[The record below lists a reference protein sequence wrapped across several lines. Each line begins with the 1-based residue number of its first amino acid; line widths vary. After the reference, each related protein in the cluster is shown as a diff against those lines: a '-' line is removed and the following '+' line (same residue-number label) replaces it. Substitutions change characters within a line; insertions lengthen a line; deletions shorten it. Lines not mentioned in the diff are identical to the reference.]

1 MADERLE
8 PPRQQSSYFA
18 PVASNPNPD
27 STPSSNAASNTASN
41 ANINNAAPVPEPRH
55 RFRPLR
61 TLQPRQSNIRIRRA
75 PAPKADPNNPANPYH
90 VRSMLDVDGNH
101 QPQDQ
106 QSIHLRRLSGGSPV
120 PGDHRNVQTPQQQQP
135 PVRSMLD
142 VEDNTGPDGT
152 TQATDFGPGMPPERK
167 GLFHRFSRATMRPDG
182 ANNPRRQQQL
192 SAQDEYDSNIV
203 DMLDVVDPEVST
215 LSSITNVQNSL
226 FVPSFGRWVNRRPT
240 YNLTRYSDL
249 PGAFP
254 SGDGTGVA
262 EPPGRRPPQSQQQG
276 APTGGPNGPLKDVEE
291 EDEAPGRPSV
301 ERIPSYMTE
310 RFYAV
315 RPKDTSL
322 AEWSDEDLAELNDHV
337 RHMLHSKRSAF
348 KRSMKAFGQYVRRPL
363 GFAVTLYAFL
373 ITVFGLAWVLF
384 LIGWVYLGDEERR
397 DYIIDVIDNVLVA
410 LFAVVGDGMIPWRLV
425 DTYHMCFIA
434 RYYHLTWKLR
444 NKMHVPELKD
454 HNDLPAEPVIA
465 HRTEQ
470 EDIEAQRQTHLEKN
484 EEHSVLSP
492 TQQATLE
499 HHQACFS
506 KSHTFYKPHET
517 ETHFAFPLRL
527 LVAIV
532 VLLDCHS
539 CFQLALGLST
549 WLTDYH
555 TRPAALTA
563 TILCCSIAVNITAG
577 VLISVGDRRTRK
589 KDVVERMFRQEL
601 TQEAIRRIESRK
613 EREEE
618 ERNRLEN
625 IDEESPGAKSRG
637 TSVDLGD
644 RLKNTLLR
652 KNSDE
657 AGTRSSKSPDIARK
671 GSRKSNDIA
680 RKPVNHVGMFDSSIS
695 GGLAEEEEE
704 GYFSGPKADT
714 KADAL
719 HDTKPDAKLESNP
732 TGPSTKE

>member
-27 STPSSNAASNTASN
+27 STPSSNTASN
-41 ANINNAAPVPEPRH
+41 NASTANIAAPPAAEPRH

-75 PAPKADPNNPANPYH
+75 PAPRPDPNNPSNPYH

-106 QSIHLRRLSGGSPV
+106 QSIHLRRLSGGSPI
-120 PGDHRNVQTPQQQQP
+120 PGDHRNAHPLQQQQQP
-135 PVRSMLD
+135 GRSMLD
-142 VEDNTGPDGT
+142 VEDNTGPDGN
-152 TQATDFGPGMPPERK
+152 TQATDFGGAGPGMPPERK
-167 GLFHRFSRATMRPDG
+167 GLFHRFSRATMRPDA
-182 ANNPRRQQQL
+182 ANNQRRQQQQQL
-192 SAQDEYDSNIV
+192 AQQGEYDSNIV

-226 FVPSFGRWVNRRPT
+226 FVPSLGRWVNRRPT

-249 PGAFP
+249 PGGAFP
-254 SGDGTGVA
+254 SGDGGGVA
-262 EPPGRRPPQSQQQG
+262 NPSGRHPPETRQQG
-276 APTGGPNGPLKDVEE
+276 APRPGGPDRPLKDVEE
-291 EDEAPGRPSV
+291 EDETPGRPSV

-315 RPKDTSL
+315 RPQDTSL

-373 ITVFGLAWVLF
+373 ITVFGFAWVLF

-454 HNDLPAEPVIA
+454 HNDLPSEPVIS

-470 EDIEAQRQTHLEKN
+470 EDIEAQRDIHMKQS

-492 TQQATLE
+492 TQQAKLE

-517 ETHFAFPLRL
+517 ETHYAFPLRL

-532 VLLDCHS
+532 VLLDFHS
-539 CFQLALGLST
+539 CFQLALGLCT
-549 WLTDYH
+549 WLIDYH
-555 TRPAALTA
+555 VRPAALTA
-563 TILCCSIAVNITAG
+563 TILSCSIAVNITAG
-577 VLISVGDRRTRK
+577 SPGRR
-589 KDVVERMFRQEL
+589 
-601 TQEAIRRIESRK
+601 
-613 EREEE
+613 REEE

-637 TSVDLGD
+637 ASVDLGE
-644 RLKNTLLR
+644 RLKQTLKR

-657 AGTRSSKSPDIARK
+657 DKTRSSKSLDIARK
-671 GSRKSNDIA
+671 PRKSNDIA
-680 RKPVNHVGMFDSSIS
+680 RKPVNHVGMFDSSIT
-695 GGLAEEEEE
+695 GGLAEEEDG
-704 GYFSGPKADT
+704 GYFSDPKADT
-714 KADAL
+714 K
-719 HDTKPDAKLESNP
+719 PDSNP
-732 TGPSTKE
+732 TGPSTEK